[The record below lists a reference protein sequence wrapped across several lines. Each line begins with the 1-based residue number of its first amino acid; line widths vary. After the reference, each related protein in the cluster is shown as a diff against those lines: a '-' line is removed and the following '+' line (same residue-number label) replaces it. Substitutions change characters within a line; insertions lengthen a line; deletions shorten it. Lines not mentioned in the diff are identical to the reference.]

1 MAAHELSGTTAVV
14 TGASRGFGLAIAKAL
29 AAHGVHVVAV
39 ARSVG
44 PLDQL
49 KEELGDCVTVEVA
62 DVADPCLAG
71 SLIAR
76 YRPQIL
82 VLNAGATPD
91 PGSLQDQTWD
101 NFSLNW
107 NIDVRQVFNFV
118 REALS
123 APLQPGSTVIA
134 MSSGAALRGSP
145 LSGGYAGA
153 KSTIRFISNYAAL
166 ESKRHSLDIRF
177 VSVLPQI
184 TPATDLGSAYVEA
197 YATYEGLSVDAYLT
211 RSTPPLSL
219 EQVGRSIVDL
229 AEEDEYSQNAYLLT
243 SRGLGPITE
252 SP

>member
-1 MAAHELSGTTAVV
+1 MAVHELSGTTAVV

-39 ARSVG
+39 ARSLG
-44 PLDQL
+44 PLDEL
-49 KEELGDCVTVEVA
+49 KNDLGECVTTEVA
-62 DVADPCLAG
+62 DVADPTVSS
-71 SLIAR
+71 SLIAN
-76 YRPQIL
+76 YRPRIII
-82 VLNAGATPD
+82 LNAGATPD

-107 NIDVRQVFNFV
+107 NVDVRQVFNFV

-123 APLQPGSTVIA
+123 APLQPGSIVIA

-153 KSTIRFISNYAAL
+153 KSTVRFISSYAAL
-166 ESKRHSLDIRF
+166 ESQRNSLDIRF

-184 TPATDLGSAYVEA
+184 TPVTNLGAAYVEA
-197 YATYEGLSVDAYLT
+197 YAAYEGLSVDAYLT
-211 RSTPPLSL
+211 RMNPPLSV
-219 EQVGRSIVDL
+219 EQVGRSIVEL
-229 AEEDEYSQNAYLLT
+229 AADDEHSQNAYLLT
-243 SRGLGPITE
+243 SRGLLPMTE